1 MTIMYHVRYTY
12 GAILQ
17 QGGTMLPEA
26 DSGKLTVLSWWIFV
40 IVVVTFY
47 SGSLVAFLTFPQ
59 YEFPIKDIHNLLK
72 KEDEFNWGFLQDSTL
87 ERYLETTEG
96 DIYTVISFF

>member
-1 MTIMYHVRYTY
+1 
-12 GAILQ
+12 
-17 QGGTMLPEA
+17 MLPEA

-40 IVVVTFY
+40 IVIVTFY

-72 KEDEFNWGFLQDSTL
+72 KEDEFNWGFQKDSVL
-87 ERYLETTEG
+87 ERHLETTEG
-96 DIYTVISFF
+96 DIYTVIFSYQKNNHIKSFIAGNS

>member
-1 MTIMYHVRYTY
+1 
-12 GAILQ
+12 
-17 QGGTMLPEA
+17 MLPEA

-59 YEFPIKDIHNLLK
+59 YEFPISNINNLVK
-72 KEDEFNWGFLQDSTL
+72 KQNEFNWGFQQDSVL
-87 ERYLETTEG
+87 EKYFETTEG
-96 DIYTVISFF
+96 DIYTVMCF

>member
-1 MTIMYHVRYTY
+1 
-12 GAILQ
+12 
-17 QGGTMLPEA
+17 MLPEA

-59 YEFPIKDIHNLLK
+59 YEFPIKDIHNLLEK
-72 KEDEFNWGFLQDSTL
+72 QNEFNWGFRQNSVL
-87 ERYLETTEG
+87 EKHFETTEG
-96 DIYTVISFF
+96 DIYTVNIF